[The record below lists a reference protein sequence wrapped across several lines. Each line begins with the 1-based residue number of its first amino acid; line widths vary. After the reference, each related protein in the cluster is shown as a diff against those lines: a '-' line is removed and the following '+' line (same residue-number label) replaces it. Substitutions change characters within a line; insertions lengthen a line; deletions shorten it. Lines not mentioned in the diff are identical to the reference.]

1 MKNHVSWYLYKR
13 RVATAWYLEDENTFD
28 TLGNDNHV
36 KWLEE
41 GRCKSQIKIKT
52 KIVIIL
58 LDNNHVKYF
67 RFNEKRWKLQIK
79 NAKTL

>member
-1 MKNHVSWYLYKR
+1 M
-13 RVATAWYLEDENTFD
+13 
-28 TLGNDNHV
+28 TLLVDDNHV

-58 LDNNHVKYF
+58 LDDDVKYF
-67 RFNEKRWKLQIK
+67 RLNEKR
-79 NAKTL
+79 